1 MSFEHLLRP
10 LESAHGLCGEDMIF
24 SAEFDAIQEA
34 RRFDDPTLAQGEW
47 VSEFKEANWEKVIRS
62 SEELL
67 AQKTKDMRVVAWLI
81 EAKGKLS
88 SLAGLADGYAL
99 LGGLCEEFWN
109 DIHPLPE
116 DGDFEPR
123 IGLLDWLT
131 TQTLRLIR
139 ETPLT
144 QSTKGNFS
152 SSDHESARAM
162 AKTIGCN
169 PGIADDLLRSA
180 HVTQESFEAALKDT
194 SVSYFKGQLED
205 AEHLR
210 SSVKALQAIL
220 DQKMGDDAP
229 SFVPVF
235 DALDDICH
243 FFRRHAGTNSVKPAE
258 NTLVSSSPKRT
269 ERLEPSI
276 NGASDLP
283 ENASI
288 CSRDQAI
295 DQLQKI
301 AAFFRRTEPHSP
313 VAYLAD
319 KAAKWGRMPL
329 HEWLRTVVKDDSAL
343 SRMEELL
350 GIEAITSESA

>member
-88 SLAGLADGYAL
+88 GLAGLADGYAL
-99 LGGLCEEFWN
+99 LGRLCEEFWN

-123 IGLLDWLT
+123 IGSLDWLA
-131 TQTLRLIR
+131 TQTVRLIR
-139 ETPLT
+139 EAPLT

-162 AKTIGCN
+162 AKTIGRN

-180 HVTQESFEAALKDT
+180 HVTQEAFEAALKDT
-194 SVSYFKGQLED
+194 PVSYFKGQLED

-210 SSVKALQAIL
+210 SSVNALQAIL
-220 DQKMGDDAP
+220 DQRMGEDAP
-229 SFVPVF
+229 SFIQII
-235 DALDDICH
+235 DTLDDICH
-243 FFRRHAGTNSVKPAE
+243 FFRRHAGNSSIKPAE
-258 NTLVSSSPKRT
+258 DTLISSSPKGV

-276 NGASDLP
+276 NSANGAL

-295 DQLQKI
+295 EQLQQI

-329 HEWLRTVVKDDSAL
+329 HEWLRSVVKDDTAL
-343 SRMEELL
+343 FRMEELL
-350 GIEAITSESA
+350 GVEAITRESA